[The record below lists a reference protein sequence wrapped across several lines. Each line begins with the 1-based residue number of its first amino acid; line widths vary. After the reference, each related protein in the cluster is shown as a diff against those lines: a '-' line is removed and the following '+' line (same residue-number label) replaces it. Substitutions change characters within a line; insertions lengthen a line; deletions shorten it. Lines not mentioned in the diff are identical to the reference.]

1 MRAVAMRAIVTGFIR
16 DETGATAIEYALIAG
31 IVGLGIIVALSAIS
45 DGLNLQFNNVKTEL
59 SK

>member
-1 MRAVAMRAIVTGFIR
+1 MRAIVTGFMR
-16 DETGATAIEYALIAG
+16 DETGATGIEYALIAG

-45 DGLNLQFNNVKTEL
+45 DSLNMHFNNIKTEL

>member
-1 MRAVAMRAIVTGFIR
+1 MRAIVTGFIR

-45 DGLNLQFNNVKTEL
+45 DGLNLQFNNVKTQL

>member
-1 MRAVAMRAIVTGFIR
+1 MRAFVTGFLR

-31 IVGLGIIVALSAIS
+31 IVGLGIIVGISAIR
-45 DGLNLQFNNVKTEL
+45 DGLNVQFNNVNTEL